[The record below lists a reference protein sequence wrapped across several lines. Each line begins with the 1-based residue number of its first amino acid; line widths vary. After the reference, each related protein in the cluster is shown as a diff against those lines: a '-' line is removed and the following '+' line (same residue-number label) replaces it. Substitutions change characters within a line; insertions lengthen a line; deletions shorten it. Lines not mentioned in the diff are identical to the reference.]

1 MLSPPKL
8 KKSSSTPIAS
18 MPERLAAWH
27 ELGNPPITFH
37 QVDIADDYDR
47 FAAILGEH
55 RPDVVFLDI
64 QMPKLN
70 GFEMLEL
77 IDEPDRPEIVF
88 TTAYNQYAIDAFKV
102 NSVDYLLKPVKKAEL
117 AESINKYKSVHAKSS
132 MEIDYHALSQII
144 KKEDF
149 QKRIVVKYG
158 STIKAI
164 EIDDIAYF
172 YSDSGNLLFRT
183 FENNTYPL
191 DFSLEKLEPLLNPKK
206 FYRINRQF
214 IIQYKAI
221 KEMYSYSKSRVR
233 IILEPACELE
243 TIASTDRSGDFK
255 KWLTGK

>member
-1 MLSPPKL
+1 MRTLIIEDEQATAQRL
-8 KKSSSTPIAS
+8 KKLLIDIEPSVEVVSMLDSIESSVNWFNTNPHPDLIFQDIELADGSSFEIFNQVKVETPI
-18 MPERLAAWH
+18 
-27 ELGNPPITFH
+27 IF
-37 QVDIADDYDR
+37 I
-47 FAAILGEH
+47 
-55 RPDVVFLDI
+55 
-64 QMPKLN
+64 
-70 GFEMLEL
+70 
-77 IDEPDRPEIVF
+77 
-88 TTAYNQYAIDAFKV
+88 TAYNQYAIDAFKV